1 MTQPQNDLTLT
12 VTRTINAPPET
23 VFDAW
28 LNPEMLMRFMCPGPG
43 MTTPSATAD
52 PQVGGRFDLIMKN
65 GDDEMP
71 HGGVYREIDRP
82 NRLVFSWESPFNAEG
97 STVTL
102 EFKPTSD
109 GTHLT
114 LTHVRF
120 VDEQSRD
127 NHQGGWTAILA
138 KLDGVLD

>member
-1 MTQPQNDLTLT
+1 MTLT
-12 VTRTINAPPET
+12 DTPLSLTVERTINAPPET

-52 PQVGGRFDLIMKN
+52 PKTGGRFDLVMKA

-71 HGGVYREIDRP
+71 HGGVYQEIDRP

-102 EFKPTSD
+102 ELSPVSG

-114 LTHVRF
+114 LNHVRF
-120 VDEQSRD
+120 VNQESRD
-127 NHQGGWTAILA
+127 NHEGGWTAILA
-138 KLDGVLD
+138 KLDEVLS